1 MYSRHQSIFVRI
13 FFHCHSN
20 LVHGRRSFRVCC
32 PATWNALPTE
42 LRTATVCL
50 YTFSKQLKT
59 CLFESAYWEHISTL
73 LFCLFCAIKMRIL
86 IDWLILKP
94 NILIV
99 LNIHNSAV
107 HSCTLLGLINSRE
120 PDTQSTVIA
129 YSNVSLKNFAEK
141 KRLIIACLL
150 INEYGCSMVLLQ
162 QHESEWVKFYVPLDI

>member
-1 MYSRHQSIFVRI
+1 
-13 FFHCHSN
+13 
-20 LVHGRRSFRVCC
+20 
-32 PATWNALPTE
+32 
-42 LRTATVCL
+42 
-50 YTFSKQLKT
+50 
-59 CLFESAYWEHISTL
+59 
-73 LFCLFCAIKMRIL
+73 
-86 IDWLILKP
+86 LILKP

-162 QHESEWVKFYVPLDI
+162 QHESE